1 MVDTTIEL
9 REDILR
15 VRGTCGEALQ
25 VQSPREWPLC
35 FVAYDIIV
43 LCMPHMARCNAL
55 TGSWAL
61 DASERR
67 CFYCDF
73 CNLFAS
79 YDSS

>member
-1 MVDTTIEL
+1 MYIVFGWTSHGRYNQLEL

-43 LCMPHMARCNAL
+43 LCMLHMARHNAL
-55 TGSWAL
+55 TGSWA
-61 DASERR
+61 
-67 CFYCDF
+67 
-73 CNLFAS
+73 
-79 YDSS
+79 